1 MIAADISNA
10 RRIADAR
17 LAASDSYAS
26 TRAHAH
32 AGRKAGRGARMAE
45 GPGGR
50 ASLDFRS
57 GWQPRVS
64 RIFTRGQNVSLTALN
79 EGPTYGNA
87 G

>member
-50 ASLDFRS
+50 ASLDFR
-57 GWQPRVS
+57 
-64 RIFTRGQNVSLTALN
+64 
-79 EGPTYGNA
+79 
-87 G
+87 